1 MLKVSRGASVTA
13 PKKEGSEDVGGR
25 VEREFLL
32 CSYYVSPLSSCSS
45 PSLRHRGSAKS
56 ITTVGRRMMMATS
69 TAPKKEEKERD
80 YLWHF
85 DIAKRRK
92 GKLQYLHKLAEVKS
106 LSFEELA
113 DTYFMNFSAV

>member
-1 MLKVSRGASVTA
+1 MKLINTVRTMLETSLRFHWASVTA

-56 ITTVGRRMMMATS
+56 ITTVASEDDDGNVDSAQ
-69 TAPKKEEKERD
+69 KKGEKERD
-80 YLWHF
+80 YLCHF
-85 DIAKRRK
+85 EITKK
-92 GKLQYLHKLAEVKS
+92 K
-106 LSFEELA
+106 
-113 DTYFMNFSAV
+113 